1 MFGIAAGIFIHLC
14 YILSTKSFGV
24 PIILYNSNM
33 TYPVKPIWKNENRYR
48 ILNTKRPQIAPK
60 TSMDWRK

>member
-1 MFGIAAGIFIHLC
+1 MNNATCL
-14 YILSTKSFGV
+14 
-24 PIILYNSNM
+24 LYNSNM